1 MQGNELT
8 LNEAIFH
15 IKAYLGGGFPVLVR
29 GPHGIGKSEIM
40 YQVGKDLGLPVV
52 EQRVSQLTD
61 GDVIGMPNAKGG
73 KAELSDGRLGKIS
86 TTKFNPPS
94 WFARAC
100 EEAVLLFLDEVDRGS
115 REVRQAIFQLND
127 SRRLG
132 EFQLHPGTRVVAA
145 TNGGHHGKN
154 YQVYEMDFA
163 ETSRYQVVDVRA
175 DFREWRAWAE
185 KTGAVAPIVVDFI
198 STNPDKLFAPPPNP
212 SNPSWEVFPNPRQ
225 WVRLGK
231 ILGNVGFLNQKVVQ
245 AQSVNFVNLVAGSVG
260 YSAAGDFLN
269 FMKNKQSFSLRDA
282 IKDPEL
288 LESLMRNTK
297 ASDIEKTEKVMEI
310 LEEVLNDG
318 QWLWDFNT
326 DDVYTKGPRKGKI
339 RAAYFMD
346 ALYLGMKSHDELCLP
361 YIYNMVM
368 GIQLQILEK
377 IKSEIEDSE
386 KRRIKIEEL
395 QMRMKI
401 IFSGNVDDNKGLTPV
416 EFANREEMLKVHY
429 SYNSRICTFVRD
441 VVTKS
446 EATIQEFI
454 DKKSKEA
461 EEKKA
466 A

>member
-8 LNEAIFH
+8 LNESVFY
-15 IKAYLGGGFPVLVR
+15 IKAYLAGGYPVLMR

-40 YQVGKDLGLPVV
+40 YQVGKDLNLPVV

-73 KAELSDGRLGKIS
+73 RIGKIQ
-86 TTKFNPPS
+86 TTRFNPPA

-100 EEAVLLFLDEVDRGS
+100 EEPVLLFLDEVDRGS

-175 DFREWRAWAE
+175 DFREWRNWAE
-185 KTGAVAPIVVDFI
+185 KTNSVSPVLVEFI
-198 STNPDKLFAPPPNP
+198 STNVDKLFAPPPNP
-212 SNPSWEVFPNPRQ
+212 KAASWEVFPNPRQ
-225 WVRLGK
+225 WVRLNK
-231 ILGNVGFLNQKVVQ
+231 ILNPIGFLNQKVAQ
-245 AQSVNFVNLVAGSVG
+245 AQSVQFVNVVAGCVG
-260 YSAAGDFLN
+260 YSAAADFLN
-269 FMKNKQSFSLRDA
+269 FMKNKQSFTLRDA
-282 IKDPEL
+282 VKDPEL
-288 LESLMRNTK
+288 LETLMRNPK
-297 ASDIEKTEKVMEI
+297 VSDVEKTEKVMEI
-310 LEEVLNDG
+310 LEEILNDG
-318 QWLWDFNT
+318 QWLWDFDT
-326 DDVYTKGPRKGKI
+326 SDVYTKGKRKEKI

-346 ALYLGMKSHDELCLP
+346 SLYLGMKNHDELCLP

-377 IKSEIEDSE
+377 IKAEISEDSDARRQKIED
-386 KRRIKIEEL
+386 L
-395 QMRMKI
+395 QMRMKV
-401 IFSGNVDDNKGLTPV
+401 IFSGNVDDNSGLTPT
-416 EFANREEMLKVHY
+416 EFANKEEMLKKHF
-429 SYNSRICTFVRD
+429 SFLSRICTYVRE

-454 DKKSKEA
+454 DKKTKEA

>member
-8 LNEAIFH
+8 LNEAMFH
-15 IKAYLGGGFPVLVR
+15 IKAYLAGGYPVLLR
-29 GPHGIGKSEIM
+29 GPHGIGKSEVM

-73 KAELSDGRLGKIS
+73 RVGKIQ

-100 EEAVLLFLDEVDRGS
+100 EEPVLLFLDEVDRGS

-132 EFQLHPGTRVVAA
+132 EFELHPGTRVVAA

-175 DFREWRAWAE
+175 DFREWRTWAE
-185 KTGAVAPIVVDFI
+185 KSGKVAPIVVDFI
-198 STNPDKLFAPPPNP
+198 SMNVDKLFAPPPNP
-212 SNPSWEVFPNPRQ
+212 KAASWEVFPNPRQ
-225 WVRLGK
+225 WVRLSN
-231 ILGNVGFLNQKVVQ
+231 ILGPVGFLNQKVVQ
-245 AQSVNFVNLVAGSVG
+245 AQSVNFVNLVAGAVG
-260 YSAAGDFLN
+260 YSAAADFLN
-269 FMKNKQSFSLRDA
+269 FMRNKQTFNLRDA
-282 IKDPEL
+282 IKDPDL
-288 LESLMRNTK
+288 LESLMRNPK
-297 ASDIEKTEKVMEI
+297 VSDVEKTEKVMEI
-310 LEEVLNDG
+310 LEEILNCG
-318 QWLWDFNT
+318 QWLWDF
-326 DDVYTKGPRKGKI
+326 DPSEVYEKGPRKGKI
-339 RAAYFMD
+339 KAAYFMD
-346 ALYLGMKSHDELCLP
+346 ALYLGMKNHDELCLP
-361 YIYNMVM
+361 YIYDMVM

-377 IKSEIEDSE
+377 IKTDIPDDSE
-386 KRRIKIEEL
+386 KRRLKIEEL
-395 QMRMKI
+395 QMRMKVV
-401 IFSGNVDDNKGLTPV
+401 FSGNVDDNNGLTPK
-416 EFANREEMLKVHY
+416 EFLNREEMLKVHY
-429 SYNSRICTFVRD
+429 SYLSRICTYVRD

-454 DKKSKEA
+454 DKKTKEA